1 MNRKLIAMTIAVI
14 LIVAGI
20 VLVTETESG
29 NSASPTAAP
38 VAVATHTVTT
48 PAATSTPSATTAPP
62 TATPAPTTPAP
73 VRTVYVPVQAPA
85 APAPPAEPAYFT
97 NSTAVVQQ
105 FYQDINDGDYS
116 DAWALGGD
124 NIGGCNYAGWAA
136 GYDTTVGV
144 SLGTFSA
151 FGSNQVQASLSAVQ
165 SDGTTNTY
173 EGTYTVSGG
182 VIVAASIV
190 QTG

>member
-1 MNRKLIAMTIAVI
+1 M
-14 LIVAGI
+14 
-20 VLVTETESG
+20 
-29 NSASPTAAP
+29 
-38 VAVATHTVTT
+38 
-48 PAATSTPSATTAPP
+48 
-62 TATPAPTTPAP
+62 
-73 VRTVYVPVQAPA
+73 
-85 APAPPAEPAYFT
+85 
-97 NSTAVVQQ
+97 QQ

-124 NIGGCNYAGWAA
+124 NIGGSDYAGWVA
-136 GYDTTVGV
+136 GYDTTVSV

-151 FGSNQVQASLSAVQ
+151 FGSDQVQASLSALQ
-165 SDGTTNTY
+165 SDGTTKTY